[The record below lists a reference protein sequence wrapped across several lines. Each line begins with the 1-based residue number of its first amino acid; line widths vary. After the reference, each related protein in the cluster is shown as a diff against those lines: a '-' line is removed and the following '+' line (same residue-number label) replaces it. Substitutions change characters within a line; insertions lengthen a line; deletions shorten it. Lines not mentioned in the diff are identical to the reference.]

1 MTTTTTS
8 SSSSNDRLVS
18 DLPLHIFDKLV
29 SRPHSAIFSNPIDLR
44 QQILSK
50 LQANASDDGS
60 NITTVRELLK
70 LSPPTML
77 RTLDP
82 CLTYV
87 ECNRLLS
94 RIYRECAAKPLSAL
108 EMMRRAQSSSIEKI
122 PTGLS
127 TLDQQLHG
135 GLPVGSV
142 VEIVGRAGVGKTH
155 LSQQLCVLAS
165 QLGGGAVFIDAEK
178 KLNLMRLREIAFERF
193 LQQQQHHL
201 QQHHANELADQV
213 LENVT
218 IHSLVSTQDLL
229 DKLDVG
235 NEITCRNTDAAQYE
249 QSGNAPNAST
259 RRRLPVRL
267 IVIDSIAAPIR
278 RDYDMMG
285 GSSSNTAALRA
296 SALFQIAK
304 RLKQL
309 AYDYQVAVVVINQV
323 GSGGMFSNRNDL
335 QRNNAL
341 DIRDGEFTASLGT
354 AWQYC
359 VSTRIVLEHEDD
371 PHRLQQEQPHGEG
384 GNCIRVATLAKSL
397 VSKRFKV
404 PFELTKRGLCEVT
417 QFAD

>member
-1 MTTTTTS
+1 MTTINS
-8 SSSSNDRLVS
+8 SNSNDRLVS
-18 DLPLHIFDKLV
+18 DLPLHVFDKLV
-29 SRPHSAIFSNPIDLR
+29 ARPHSAIANPIDLR
-44 QQILSK
+44 QQILFK
-50 LQANASDDGS
+50 LQANTVDDGS
-60 NITTVRELLK
+60 SITAVRALLK

-127 TLDQQLHG
+127 SLDHQLHG

-142 VEIVGRAGVGKTH
+142 VEIVGRAGAGKTH

-165 QLGGGAVFIDAEK
+165 QSGGGAVFIDAEK

-193 LQQQQHHL
+193 LQKQQHHL
-201 QQHHANELADQV
+201 QNQHANELADQV

-229 DKLDVG
+229 DKLDDIG
-235 NEITCRNTDAAQYE
+235 NEITSRNSDAAQYE
-249 QSGNAPNAST
+249 QSGNVPNAST

-359 VSTRIVLEHEDD
+359 VSTRIVFEHEDD
-371 PHRLQQEQPHGEG
+371 PHRLQQEQPGDGE
-384 GNCIRVATLAKSL
+384 NCIRVATLAKSL
-397 VSKRFKV
+397 VSKRFKLS
-404 PFELTKRGLCEVT
+404 FELTKRGLCEVS
-417 QFAD
+417 D